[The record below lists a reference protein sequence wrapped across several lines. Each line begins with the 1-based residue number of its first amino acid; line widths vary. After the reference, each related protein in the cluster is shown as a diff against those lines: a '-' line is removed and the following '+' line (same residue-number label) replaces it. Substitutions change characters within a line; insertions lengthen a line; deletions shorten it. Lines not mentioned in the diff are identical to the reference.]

1 MATLYVA
8 SDRPRAGKTALCVTL
23 ARRLRQD
30 DRRVAAFKPF
40 HSPANDGDADPDAP
54 LLAAAAG
61 ADLPGEAGPLPVSH
75 GAEPDTARAMRAYAE
90 ATTGAETAIVE
101 GLSGLDGAAGAA
113 SAHMASEMGA
123 SVVVVI
129 SYRDGIGVD
138 EARAARQ
145 LFGERLAGVVVNGV
159 TKYKSRD
166 VSERLAPR
174 IEALGVRVLA
184 SVPEDRRLLGVT
196 AGQIADH
203 LGGRFLDWEEK
214 RDNFVERYVIG
225 GMVLDWGV
233 LYFQQFDNKAV
244 IVRGNRPDLQMAALR
259 TPTECIVLTGGHPP
273 IQYVSYEA
281 GEEEVPLIQVDTD
294 TLETAA
300 ALESLQ
306 ERTQFDHPLKHDRF
320 RDLMSRHADWDA
332 LLGAVAG

>member
-8 SDRPRAGKTALCVTL
+8 SDKPRAGRTALCVTL
-23 ARRLRQD
+23 AQHLRQD
-30 DRRVAAFKPF
+30 GRQVAAFKPF
-40 HSPANDGDADPDAP
+40 HSPANGSDGDPDAAI
-54 LLAAAAG
+54 LAAAAG
-61 ADLPGEAGPLPVSH
+61 ATAPGDAWPIPVSQDATPDVTRAMTAFGEATGGADVSV
-75 GAEPDTARAMRAYAE
+75 
-90 ATTGAETAIVE
+90 VE
-101 GLSGLDGAAGAA
+101 GLSGFDGATGEA
-113 SAHMASEMGA
+113 SSRLAREMDA
-123 SVVVVI
+123 TVI
-129 SYRDGIGVD
+129 AVIAYREGIGLE

-145 LFGERLAGVVVNGV
+145 LFGDRLAGVVINGV
-159 TKYKSRD
+159 TRYKSREA
-166 VSERLAPR
+166 SEQLAPR
-174 IEALGVRVLA
+174 FQAANARVLA
-184 SVPEDRRLLGVT
+184 TIPEDRRLLGVT

-214 RDNFVERYVIG
+214 RDNFVEHYLIG

-233 LYFQQFDNKAV
+233 LYFQRFENKAV

-259 TPTECIVLTGGHPP
+259 TPTSCIVLTGGHPP

-306 ERTQFDHPLKHDRF
+306 ERSQFDHPLKHAQF

-332 LLGAVAG
+332 LLGALAS

>member
-8 SDRPRAGKTALCVTL
+8 SDRPRAGKTALSVTL

-30 DRRVAAFKPF
+30 GRQVAAFKPF
-40 HSPANDGDADPDAP
+40 RSSVEGDTDPDAAI
-54 LLAAAAG
+54 LAAAAG
-61 ADLPGEAGPLPVSH
+61 ASAPGDAWPLAVSPD
-75 GAEPDTARAMRAYAE
+75 AEPDVARAVGAFRE
-90 ATTGAETAIVE
+90 ATAGADVAIVE
-101 GLSGLDGAAGAA
+101 GLSGFSDASRRLARELD
-113 SAHMASEMGA
+113 A
-123 SVVVVI
+123 SVIAVVA
-129 SYRDGIGVD
+129 YREDVGLE

-145 LFGERLAGVVVNGV
+145 QFGDRLAGVVVNGV
-159 TKYKSRD
+159 TKYKSRE
-166 VSERLAPR
+166 VSEQLAPR
-174 IEALGVRVLA
+174 MQAQNVKVLA
-184 SVPEDRRLLGVT
+184 TIPEDRRLLGVT

-214 RDNFVERYVIG
+214 RDNFVEHYLIG

-233 LYFQQFDNKAV
+233 LYFQRFENKAV

-259 TPTECIVLTGGHPP
+259 TPTSCIVLTGGHPP

-294 TLETAA
+294 TLETAE

-306 ERTQFDHPLKHDRF
+306 ERAQFDHPMKHDQF
-320 RDLMSRHADWDA
+320 RDLISRHADWDA

>member
-8 SDRPRAGKTALCVTL
+8 SDRPRAGRTALCVTL
-23 ARRLRQD
+23 AQRLRQD
-30 DRRVAAFKPF
+30 GRHVAAFKPF
-40 HSPANDGDADPDAP
+40 HSSADGSDPDAAI
-54 LLAAAAG
+54 LAAAAG
-61 ADLPGEAGPLPVSH
+61 ATAPGDAWPIAVSQD
-75 GAEPDTARAMRAYAE
+75 ETPDVARAIAAFSE
-90 ATTGAETAIVE
+90 ATAGADVSVVE
-101 GLSGLDGAAGAA
+101 GLSGFDGASGEA
-113 SAHMASEMGA
+113 SARMAREMDA
-123 SVVVVI
+123 SVIAVI
-129 SYRDGIGVD
+129 AYREGISLE

-145 LFGERLAGVVVNGV
+145 LFGERLAGVVINGV
-159 TKYKSRD
+159 TRYKSREA
-166 VSERLAPR
+166 VEQLAPSFQ
-174 IEALGVRVLA
+174 AAGVRVLA
-184 SVPEDRRLLGVT
+184 SIPEDRRLLGVT
-196 AGQIADH
+196 AGQIAEH

-214 RDNFVERYVIG
+214 RDNFVEHYLIG

-233 LYFQQFDNKAV
+233 LYFQRFENKAV

-259 TPTECIVLTGGHPP
+259 TPTSCIVLTGGHPP

-281 GEEEVPLIQVDTD
+281 GEEEVPLIQVETD

-306 ERTQFDHPLKHDRF
+306 ERTQFDHPLKHEQF